1 MEREAKAKVKVV
13 TSVWEAKLF
22 VLPWKNR
29 MNLTFSS
36 KLTDMTHTSTRIRLH
51 ISKRDKTAMFCK
63 RPYILYTQRDTTLP

>member
-1 MEREAKAKVKVV
+1 MVV
-13 TSVWEAKLF
+13 ASVWGADFILF
-22 VLPWKNR
+22 LAALNVLPWKNR